1 MNLQEFQTIKDK
13 IKQKEISNATATGK
27 MNSIEESWKNRYGIS
42 TLEEAEKKLAELK
55 KESEEKEKTRDEYF
69 KKLQSLVDWETVSES
84 Y

>member
-1 MNLQEFQTIKDK
+1 MNLQEFQTIKDN

-69 KKLQSLVDWETVSES
+69 KKLQSLVDWEIV
-84 Y
+84 

>member
-27 MNSIEESWKNRYGIS
+27 MNSIEESWKNNYGIS

-55 KESEEKEKTRDEYF
+55 KESKEKEKTRDEYF
-69 KKLQSLVDWETVSES
+69 KKLQSLVDWETV
-84 Y
+84 

>member
-1 MNLQEFQTIKDK
+1 MNLQEFQTIKDE

-27 MNSIEESWKNRYGIS
+27 MNSIEESWKNKYGIS

-69 KKLQSLVDWETVSES
+69 KKLQSLVDWETV
-84 Y
+84 

>member
-27 MNSIEESWKNRYGIS
+27 MASIEESWKNRYGIS
-42 TLEEAEKKLAELK
+42 TLSEAEKKLAELK

-69 KKLQSLVDWETVSES
+69 KKLQSLVDWETV
-84 Y
+84 

>member
-27 MNSIEESWKNRYGIS
+27 MNSIEESWKNKYRIS

-69 KKLQSLVDWETVSES
+69 KKLQSLVDWETV
-84 Y
+84 

>member
-69 KKLQSLVDWETVSES
+69 KKLQSLVDWETV
-84 Y
+84 

>member
-55 KESEEKEKTRDEYF
+55 KESEEKEKTRDKYF
-69 KKLQSLVDWETVSES
+69 KKLQSLVDWETV
-84 Y
+84 

>member
-27 MNSIEESWKNRYGIS
+27 MNSIEESWKNRYDIS

-69 KKLQSLVDWETVSES
+69 KKLQSLVDWETV
-84 Y
+84 

>member
-27 MNSIEESWKNRYGIS
+27 MNSIEESWKNKYGIS

-69 KKLQSLVDWETVSES
+69 KKLQSLVDWETV
-84 Y
+84 